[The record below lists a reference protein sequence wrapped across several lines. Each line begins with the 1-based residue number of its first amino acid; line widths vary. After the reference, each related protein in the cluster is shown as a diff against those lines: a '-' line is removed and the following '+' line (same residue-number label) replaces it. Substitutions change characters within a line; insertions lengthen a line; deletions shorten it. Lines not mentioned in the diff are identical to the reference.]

1 MKKLFLVGSPR
12 SGTTLLQTILATQLR
27 LYTLKETH
35 FFRNLH
41 RWRPVR
47 WLDTLRLDPAKVDA
61 AFRFMV
67 ENNRLEGQ
75 YDWSGT
81 ARLGDAVKLFDT
93 LLSTEA
99 TIRGNEGWLEKTPE
113 HMFFMDEIRAHIDGA
128 RFVHILRD
136 GPDVVASL
144 YDAFAKYPD
153 HWGWLGDLDRMVAL
167 YNRYV
172 RVTEANRGSEDTFIV
187 RYDDLVT
194 GSTAT
199 LDRLAAFVGLGPG
212 SLSLDDVSSWRGD
225 IVRPD
230 EAWKVRSE
238 KKVVDTRGTKFN
250 SLFDED
256 ARARILARIADTANI
271 PSG

>member
-12 SGTTLLQTILATQLR
+12 SGTTLLQTILATQMR

-35 FFRNLH
+35 FFRHLH

-47 WLDTLRLDPAKVDA
+47 WLDRARLDPAKVET
-61 AFRFMV
+61 AFRFIAD
-67 ENNRLEGQ
+67 NNQLEGSH
-75 YDWSGT
+75 DWSCVHD
-81 ARLGDAVKLFDT
+81 LGGAVSLFDT
-93 LLSTEA
+93 MLSTEA
-99 TIRGNEGWLEKTPE
+99 TIRGHEGWLEKTPE

-144 YDAFAKYPD
+144 YDAFNKYPD

-172 RVTEANRGSEDTFIV
+172 RVSEANRGKGDTFIV

-194 GSTAT
+194 GRVET
-199 LDRLAAFVGLGPG
+199 LDRLAAFVGLDPG

-238 KKVVDTRGTKFN
+238 TGVIDTRGTKFRN
-250 SLFDED
+250 LFDESS
-256 ARARILARIADTANI
+256 RARILSRITDTADI